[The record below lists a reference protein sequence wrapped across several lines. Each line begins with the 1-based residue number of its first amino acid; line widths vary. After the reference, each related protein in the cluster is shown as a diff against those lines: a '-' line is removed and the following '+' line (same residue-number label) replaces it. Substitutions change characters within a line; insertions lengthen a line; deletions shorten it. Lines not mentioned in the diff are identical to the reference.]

1 MKHNYQ
7 EELTQSV
14 ERFRATMAAYQGSMG
29 TGARIVEKGR
39 TLLVVRGER
48 AQLRRYASDHFS
60 ARGMVR

>member
-1 MKHNYQ
+1 MKHNY
-7 EELTQSV
+7 EKELTQSV
-14 ERFRATMAAYQGSMG
+14 ERFRATMAAYQGSID

-48 AQLRRYASDHFS
+48 AQLRRFDSDHFS

>member
-14 ERFRATMAAYQGSMG
+14 ERFRATMEAYQGSMD
-29 TGARIVEKGR
+29 TGAGIVEKGR

-48 AQLRRYASDHFS
+48 SELRVLDR
-60 ARGMVR
+60 VCK